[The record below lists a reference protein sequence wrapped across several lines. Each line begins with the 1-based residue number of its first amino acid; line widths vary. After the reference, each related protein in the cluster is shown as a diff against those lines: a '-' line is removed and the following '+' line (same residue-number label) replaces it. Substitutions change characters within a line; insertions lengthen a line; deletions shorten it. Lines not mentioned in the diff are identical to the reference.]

1 MEKCNNGV
9 TEILVAVGIDKADM
23 PPAFFDEAAHI
34 GEERLLEKLGFVK
47 TLHAPNHVSY
57 LLVENGPTKTFFK
70 ADSGEVIGGIVARYV
85 PVPFVDKRF
94 FGELA
99 TKKIL
104 KARVKEWKSVI
115 KD

>member
-47 TLHAPNHVSY
+47 N
-57 LLVENGPTKTFFK
+57 
-70 ADSGEVIGGIVARYV
+70 
-85 PVPFVDKRF
+85 
-94 FGELA
+94 LA
-99 TKKIL
+99 CSEP
-104 KARVKEWKSVI
+104 R
-115 KD
+115 